1 MMQRRARPMP
11 RRAHRLSWALRECRR
26 GVPEGREEGRCLA
39 RMSVATTN
47 QLRDLLAPLL
57 VLAVQVGQRL
67 LDAGDLGLGG
77 ADLAH
82 DLDLSH
88 TIIESPCLGKCMHS
102 DSITD
107 LGLPALARHPLHPG
121 RELRQLAQ
129 LHVEVLE
136 VHLRVGGGLL
146 ARPRGRLCCD
156 VVAAWRGGGGGG
168 GSSQR

>member
-82 DLDLSH
+82 DLDLSEH
-88 TIIESPCLGKCMHS
+88 
-102 DSITD
+102 DY
-107 LGLPALARHPLHPG
+107 
-121 RELRQLAQ
+121 
-129 LHVEVLE
+129 
-136 VHLRVGGGLL
+136 
-146 ARPRGRLCCD
+146 
-156 VVAAWRGGGGGG
+156 
-168 GSSQR
+168 